1 MNTETTEMFR
11 EILKAIKRD
20 RPDEW
25 LNNQVKTRKNRY
37 ATIKVFSRVFSRAL
51 KISYISGKFHDLRK
65 TFASR
70 LYFFNGAGVY
80 FMLCFGSY

>member
-25 LNNQVKTRKNRY
+25 LNISQAALWVKLSPQTLRRY
-37 ATIKVFSRVFSRAL
+37 ARLGSLKVS
-51 KISYISGKFHDLRK
+51 KK
-65 TFASR
+65 TGR
-70 LYFFNGAGVY
+70 LLFQKSNLDRWLNG
-80 FMLCFGSY
+80 

>member
-25 LNNQVKTRKNRY
+25 LNISQAAQWVKLSPQTLRRY
-37 ATIKVFSRVFSRAL
+37 ARLGAL
-51 KISYISGKFHDLRK
+51 KVSKK
-65 TFASR
+65 TGR
-70 LYFFNGAGVY
+70 LLFQKSNLDRWLNG
-80 FMLCFGSY
+80 

>member
-25 LNNQVKTRKNRY
+25 LNISQAAQYTKLSEQTIRRY
-37 ATIKVFSRVFSRAL
+37 VRLGAL
-51 KISYISGKFHDLRK
+51 KVSKK
-65 TFASR
+65 TGR
-70 LYFFNGAGVY
+70 LLFQKSNLDRWLNG
-80 FMLCFGSY
+80 

>member
-25 LNNQVKTRKNRY
+25 LNISQAAQWVKLAPVTVRRY
-37 ATIKVFSRVFSRAL
+37 VRVGSLKVS
-51 KISYISGKFHDLRK
+51 KK
-65 TFASR
+65 TGR
-70 LYFFNGAGVY
+70 LLFQKSNLDRWLNG
-80 FMLCFGSY
+80 

>member
-25 LNNQVKTRKNRY
+25 LNISQAAQYAKLSEQTIRRYVRSGSLKASKKT
-37 ATIKVFSRVFSRAL
+37 
-51 KISYISGKFHDLRK
+51 G
-65 TFASR
+65 R
-70 LYFFNGAGVY
+70 LLFQKSNLDRWLNG
-80 FMLCFGSY
+80 

>member
-25 LNNQVKTRKNRY
+25 LNISQAAQYAKLSEQTIRRY
-37 ATIKVFSRVFSRAL
+37 VRFGAL
-51 KISYISGKFHDLRK
+51 KVSKK
-65 TFASR
+65 TGR
-70 LYFFNGAGVY
+70 LLFKKSNLDRWLNG
-80 FMLCFGSY
+80 